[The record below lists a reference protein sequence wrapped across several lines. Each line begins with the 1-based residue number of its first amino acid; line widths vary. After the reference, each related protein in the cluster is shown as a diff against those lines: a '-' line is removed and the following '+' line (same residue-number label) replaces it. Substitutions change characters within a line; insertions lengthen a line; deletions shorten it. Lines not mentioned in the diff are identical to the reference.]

1 MSGPIASVETGEIL
15 AAISPDEARRLTDRI
30 RDSVEATWALLLEAH
45 EQKAWAALGY
55 ATWAEYVSAE
65 FNMSRRHSYRLL
77 DHGRVVR
84 AIEEATSSVTHGS
97 HGSVSPT
104 GDISERVARDVR
116 PHLDDVTNEIQQRIA
131 EEPDAEPDR
140 VRYIVNDTISRH
152 RNPEP
157 EPHRAAEPEFTDEEL
172 HLKSTLETG
181 RTIVVN
187 YKTHPTLIDWA
198 EAHGLLVRVDRRS
211 DWGNPFA
218 IPDDGDRHTV
228 IDNYGRHYLPHKPS
242 LLSRTSKLKGKAL
255 ACWCHPEPCHGDV
268 LATLAEE
275 ADK

>member
-1 MSGPIASVETGEIL
+1 MTGPVASVETGEIL
-15 AAISPDEARRLTDRI
+15 AAITPDEARRLTDRI

-97 HGSVSPT
+97 HGSVSPI

-140 VRYIVNDTISRH
+140 VRDIVNRRKGPAFVKLGARVRYRESDVEAWLAERTVHTSEMPAGPR
-152 RNPEP
+152 
-157 EPHRAAEPEFTDEEL
+157 RAARL
-172 HLKSTLETG
+172 
-181 RTIVVN
+181 R
-187 YKTHPTLIDWA
+187 
-198 EAHGLLVRVDRRS
+198 RV
-211 DWGNPFA
+211 
-218 IPDDGDRHTV
+218 
-228 IDNYGRHYLPHKPS
+228 L
-242 LLSRTSKLKGKAL
+242 
-255 ACWCHPEPCHGDV
+255 
-268 LATLAEE
+268 
-275 ADK
+275 